1 MIYKISNKGGNRGF
15 YWMRMLKIKLIFFI
29 LINNEKKKERDK
41 KWVILGQYLEN
52 KMQNSRMIIK
62 EDIAWM
68 RKK

>member
-15 YWMRMLKIKLIFFI
+15 YWMRMLKIKLISFI